1 MMDEL
6 DQINMC
12 TLYSP
17 KITIDGDSIEVED
30 ITVSSSIKSVV
41 PRRVHMSFS
50 SCSSRSTMAETGAPD
65 ADELSKP
72 STRADGSNPQLRN
85 ASNLTEQSPFAEVI
99 DIDDDEVEFEKEYTS
114 FPVNAIQDSDDNS
127 MYDEVSDITMHS
139 FDTNH
144 DDMLDFSQ
152 RLMPKQTPRRR
163 QGWMKVEQDKLKAAS
178 PTPGRYHRPVDSL
191 LAQEAVY

>member
-1 MMDEL
+1 
-6 DQINMC
+6 
-12 TLYSP
+12 
-17 KITIDGDSIEVED
+17 
-30 ITVSSSIKSVV
+30 
-41 PRRVHMSFS
+41 
-50 SCSSRSTMAETGAPD
+50 MAETGAPD
-65 ADELSKP
+65 ADDLSKP

-85 ASNLTEQSPFAEVI
+85 ASNPTEQSPFTEVI

-191 LAQEAVY
+191 LAQEAGVRIGSSQQQTVLQGNGRHSQISLATDFSNERQISLDHRALG